1 MELGC
6 VDRALK
12 GDRQGGSAEPR
23 NVRKNRPLNSGVVEF
38 WALRSRLGES
48 DCGGCG
54 MWVWIVGAVVVV
66 AVPFFTFA
74 WKTK

>member
-1 MELGC
+1 
-6 VDRALK
+6 
-12 GDRQGGSAEPR
+12 
-23 NVRKNRPLNSGVVEF
+23 
-38 WALRSRLGES
+38 
-48 DCGGCG
+48 

>member
-1 MELGC
+1 M
-6 VDRALK
+6 AF
-12 GDRQGGSAEPR
+12 RQSPGPLESR
-23 NVRKNRPLNSGVVEF
+23 RPLNAGGVVDC

-48 DCGGCG
+48 EPGGCG